1 MAQRTKA
8 FTLIELLVVIA
19 IIALLL
25 SIVMPALKESKK
37 RAQTVICRSNIKQWG
52 LIFSL
57 YAQDN
62 GQSLPQSTGADWGGT
77 TISDRD
83 AYWMGAT
90 LPYYGDGKIRFC
102 PSTRPDKDNDP
113 TVYDMDDYGLTFEE
127 WGPMYPSTPN
137 TWWDEFPNGSYGINE
152 WCSNPQ
158 SSLTYLWAPPF
169 STSETWRTITAKGG
183 RSIPLFMDCVF
194 VDGAP
199 FADNLP
205 PAFPDDYND

>member
-62 GQSLPQSTGADWGGT
+62 GQSLPQSTGADWGGHDDLGPECVLDG
-77 TISDRD
+77 SDSAILWGRKD
-83 AYWMGAT
+83 TFLSFYKAGQGQR
-90 LPYYGDGKIRFC
+90 PY
-102 PSTRPDKDNDP
+102 
-113 TVYDMDDYGLTFEE
+113 
-127 WGPMYPSTPN
+127 
-137 TWWDEFPNGSYGINE
+137 
-152 WCSNPQ
+152 
-158 SSLTYLWAPPF
+158 SL
-169 STSETWRTITAKGG
+169 
-183 RSIPLFMDCVF
+183 
-194 VDGAP
+194 
-199 FADNLP
+199 
-205 PAFPDDYND
+205 